1 MKSRPLIF
9 CDSGVLMTKPNR
21 WKLAL
26 ATVMLCLATTVAA
39 PSQTFTVLATFTG
52 SNGELPPGPLTQG
65 TDGNL
70 YGTTNF
76 GGTNMTECFGSG
88 CGTVFMITPVGTL
101 TTLHNFDGSEGCEAP
116 GLTLGTDGNFYGV
129 VLGCT
134 AGEFFRMTTAGQL
147 TTLYSFCH
155 RQKCLD
161 GEQPDGLPVQATD
174 GNFYGTTLYGGT
186 YNSGTA
192 YRMTVNG
199 KLTTIYNFCPPGRC
213 KDGNYPMGL
222 MQATNG
228 ELYGTDLGNAYY
240 YTGTIFR
247 MSLGGQLTILDDLG
261 VGKNAD
267 ESSAFG
273 LIQGTSG
280 DLYGAFAGGPYNS
293 SCPSGCGG
301 VFKMSLDGD
310 LTILYTFCS
319 QANCADGDSPGSLVQ
334 GNDGNFY
341 GTAAGGGDLNCNPPY
356 NFGCGTLFQLTP
368 QGVLTVLH
376 TFEQS
381 EGDGPGGLVQAT
393 DGNFYGTAELG
404 GDITCQ
410 FDVVPGCGTVFKLST
425 GLAPFVEP
433 NPHFGVVGHVVD
445 ILGNNLTGT
454 ASVTFNGT
462 AAKFKV
468 ISTTYI
474 KAEVPTGATTGTI
487 QVITPSGTL
496 NSNVA
501 FQVLQ

>member
-240 YTGTIFR
+240 YTGTTFR

-301 VFKMSLDGD
+301 VFKMSLM
-310 LTILYTFCS
+310 
-319 QANCADGDSPGSLVQ
+319 
-334 GNDGNFY
+334 
-341 GTAAGGGDLNCNPPY
+341 GT
-356 NFGCGTLFQLTP
+356 
-368 QGVLTVLH
+368 
-376 TFEQS
+376 
-381 EGDGPGGLVQAT
+381 
-393 DGNFYGTAELG
+393 
-404 GDITCQ
+404 
-410 FDVVPGCGTVFKLST
+410 
-425 GLAPFVEP
+425 
-433 NPHFGVVGHVVD
+433 
-445 ILGNNLTGT
+445 
-454 ASVTFNGT
+454 
-462 AAKFKV
+462 
-468 ISTTYI
+468 
-474 KAEVPTGATTGTI
+474 
-487 QVITPSGTL
+487 
-496 NSNVA
+496 
-501 FQVLQ
+501 